1 MPEKHKL
8 SPAEKWER
16 LTFADDF
23 IFCRVL
29 EKNLDVTK
37 EILELLL
44 DIQIDRVELSSA
56 QKDCKT
62 DYLRKGVRFDV
73 YVKDGSGRCFDIE
86 IQTSHLTDLAKRAR
100 YYQGV
105 MDVDNLMAGENYK
118 NLKDSYVI
126 FLCIG
131 DPFGLGLPVY
141 TIRNRIDEA
150 SSEVIDDG
158 RLSVFYNA
166 KLYAKMKSQKLQ
178 AFFNYLSR
186 QKSDS
191 DLTDRLAE
199 LVDSLKIS
207 PTERKDYM
215 TLSEMIQENRE
226 EGFKEGRAEG
236 KAEGIAQGLFQGE
249 QKKAIETAKN
259 FLKNK
264 IDPSLV
270 AKCTGLPLEQ
280 VLVLQKENCVTLC

>member
-1 MPEKHKL
+1 MPEKKRL
-8 SPAEKWER
+8 SPAEMWES

-29 EKNLDVTK
+29 EKNLDVAK

-62 DYLRKGVRFDV
+62 DYLSKGARFDV

-86 IQTSHLTDLAKRAR
+86 IQTSHLTDLVKRAR

-105 MDVDNLMAGENYK
+105 MDVDNLMAGDDYK
-118 NLKDSYVI
+118 DLKDSYVI
-126 FLCIG
+126 FLCMG

-150 SSEVIDDG
+150 PTELIDDG

-178 AFFNYLSR
+178 AFFGYLSR

-191 DLTDRLAE
+191 DLTDRLIK
-199 LVDSLKIS
+199 LVDRLKIS
-207 PTERKDYM
+207 PQERKDYM

-226 EGFKEGRAEG
+226 EGWAEGRE
-236 KAEGIAQGLFQGE
+236 EGIEEGLAQGLSQGR
-249 QKKAIETAKN
+249 IETAKN
-259 FLKNK
+259 LLTKDIVPN
-264 IDPSLV
+264 II
-270 AKCTGLPLEQ
+270 AECTGLSLDQ
-280 VLVLQKENCVTLC
+280 VLALQKEVCVTSGNL

>member
-1 MPEKHKL
+1 
-8 SPAEKWER
+8 
-16 LTFADDF
+16 
-23 IFCRVL
+23 
-29 EKNLDVTK
+29 
-37 EILELLL
+37 
-44 DIQIDRVELSSA
+44 
-56 QKDCKT
+56 
-62 DYLRKGVRFDV
+62 
-73 YVKDGSGRCFDIE
+73 
-86 IQTSHLTDLAKRAR
+86 
-100 YYQGV
+100 
-105 MDVDNLMAGENYK
+105 
-118 NLKDSYVI
+118 
-126 FLCIG
+126 
-131 DPFGLGLPVY
+131 
-141 TIRNRIDEA
+141 
-150 SSEVIDDG
+150 
-158 RLSVFYNA
+158 
-166 KLYAKMKSQKLQ
+166 MKSQKLQ

-236 KAEGIAQGLFQGE
+236 IAQGLSQGR
-249 QKKAIETAKN
+249 IETAKN

-280 VLVLQKENCVTLC
+280 VLALQKEICVTLC

>member
-1 MPEKHKL
+1 
-8 SPAEKWER
+8 
-16 LTFADDF
+16 
-23 IFCRVL
+23 
-29 EKNLDVTK
+29 
-37 EILELLL
+37 
-44 DIQIDRVELSSA
+44 
-56 QKDCKT
+56 
-62 DYLRKGVRFDV
+62 
-73 YVKDGSGRCFDIE
+73 
-86 IQTSHLTDLAKRAR
+86 
-100 YYQGV
+100 

-280 VLVLQKENCVTLC
+280 VLALQKENCVTLC

>member
-1 MPEKHKL
+1 MSNEKKKMSL
-8 SPAEKWER
+8 AKKWES

-29 EKNLDVTK
+29 EKNLDVAK

-56 QKDCKT
+56 QKNCKT
-62 DYLRKGVRFDV
+62 DYLSKGARFDV
-73 YVKDGSGRCFDIE
+73 YVKDGTGRCFDIE
-86 IQTSHLTDLAKRAR
+86 IQTSHLKDLPKRAR

-105 MDVDNLMAGENYK
+105 MDVDNLMAGEDYK
-118 NLKDSYVI
+118 DLKDSYVI
-126 FLCIG
+126 FLCMG

-150 SSEVIDDG
+150 PSELINDG

-166 KLYAKMKSQKLQ
+166 KLYVKMKSQKLQ
-178 AFFNYLSR
+178 AFFGYLSR

-191 DLTDRLAE
+191 DLTDRLIE
-199 LVDSLKIS
+199 LVDRLKLS
-207 PTERKDYM
+207 PQERKNYM

-226 EGFKEGRAEG
+226 EGWAEGREEG
-236 KAEGIAQGLFQGE
+236 RTEVRL
-249 QKKAIETAKN
+249 ETAKN
-259 FLKNK
+259 MLMNN
-264 IDPSLV
+264 ISLEMI
-270 AKCTGLPLEQ
+270 AKCTRLSLEQ
-280 VLVLQKENCVTLC
+280 VRALKKEVCVTV